1 MIEVMQHIHY
11 FKIFGLFAL
20 IVAILLACSKDEVI
34 KDDDD
39 TNTIPDYVSKI
50 NHPALL
56 HTANDFSFV
65 KSRVVAGEKPWSN
78 AFEHLKSSRH
88 AQSSWVA
95 NPVKKL
101 ARLDAGN
108 WASIDRWEREG
119 ISGDW
124 YQGIH
129 TNFTNLMYDA
139 ASAYQLA
146 LRWKIS
152 GDDTYATSAIDILNS
167 WAKTC
172 EGYIVNKQGEFI
184 DPNEYLIAIQVH
196 QLANAA
202 EILRTSSKW
211 SQADFDA
218 FKKWITDV
226 FYKPASRFLQ
236 THNNACET
244 HYWLNWDLANMTA
257 VLSIGILT
265 DDNYKINEAIKYFK
279 HGIGTG
285 NITKAVPYI
294 HKDPDSGQ
302 NIGQCQESGRDQG
315 HATLCVSLL
324 GAFLQ
329 MAKNVGEDL
338 MTYDDN
344 RALAMCEYVA
354 KYNIGSVQNGT
365 SMSQFI
371 YDTSKLPYTT
381 YQNCTGTVQT
391 QMGAEGRGTVR
402 PGWELIYN
410 LAQSYELP
418 SIYTKM
424 WVDEMRKYAP
434 LNYSDGGQGD
444 YGPNSGGY
452 DQLGFGTLM
461 FAR

>member
-1 MIEVMQHIHY
+1 MNKNNY
-11 FKIFGLFAL
+11 KIFMLSILTL
-20 IVAILLACSKDEVI
+20 IFFLSCKGEDVPNEEPGDS
-34 KDDDD
+34 
-39 TNTIPDYVSKI
+39 IPDYAGNI
-50 NHPALL
+50 NHPSML
-56 HTANDFSFV
+56 HTENDFAFV
-65 KSRVVAGEKPWSN
+65 RSKVHANAQPWSN
-78 AFEHLKSSRH
+78 AFNHLESSKH
-88 AQSSWVA
+88 AQSSWA
-95 NPVKKL
+95 PNPVKKL

-108 WASIDRWEREG
+108 WSSIDRWVREG
-119 ISGDW
+119 IEDDW

-129 TNFTNLMYDA
+129 NNYTNLMYDA

-152 GDDTYATSAIDILNS
+152 GNDTYAVAAINILNS
-167 WAKTC
+167 WARTC
-172 EGYIVNKQGEFI
+172 VGYVVNKQGDFI

-202 EILRTSSKW
+202 EILRSSSKW
-211 SQADFDA
+211 GQADFEA
-218 FKKWITDV
+218 YKKWMTDV
-226 FYKPASRFLQ
+226 FYRPASRFLQ

-279 HGIGTG
+279 LGIGNG
-285 NITKAVPYI
+285 NIAKAVPFMY
-294 HKDPDSGQ
+294 KDPDSDQ
-302 NIGQCQESGRDQG
+302 MIGQSQESGRDQG

-338 MTYDDN
+338 MTYDNN

-354 KYNIGSVQNGT
+354 KYNIGAVQNGA
-365 SMSQFI
+365 SMTQFV
-371 YDTSKLPYTT
+371 YDTSSLPYTT
-381 YQNCTGTVQT
+381 YQNCSGVVQT
-391 QMGAEGRGTVR
+391 QISAVGRGGLR
-402 PGWELIYN
+402 PGWELIHR
-410 LAQSYELP
+410 LAEDYALSN
-418 SIYTKM
+418 IYTKM
-424 WVDEMRKYAP
+424 WVDKMREYAP
-434 LNYSDGGQGD
+434 FNFSDGGQGD

-452 DQLGFGTLM
+452 DQLGYGTLM

>member
-1 MIEVMQHIHY
+1 MNKNSY
-11 FKIFGLFAL
+11 KILTLGVLT
-20 IVAILLACSKDEVI
+20 LLGVVFLSCKDENI
-34 KDDDD
+34 PKPDEPD
-39 TNTIPDYVSKI
+39 NSIPDYTKNI
-50 NHPALL
+50 KHPCML
-56 HTANDFSFV
+56 HTEEDFAFV
-65 KSRVVAGEKPWSN
+65 RSKVQAGAQPWAN
-78 AFEHLKSSRH
+78 AFNHLESSKH
-88 AQSSWVA
+88 AQSSWTP

-108 WASIDRWEREG
+108 WSSIDRWVREG
-119 ISGDW
+119 IEDDW
-124 YQGIH
+124 YSGIH
-129 TNFTNLMYDA
+129 TNYTNLMYDA

-152 GDDTYATSAIDILNS
+152 GNDTYAVAAINILNS

-172 EGYIVNKQGEFI
+172 VGYIVNKQGDFI

-202 EILRTSSKW
+202 EILRTSNKW
-211 SQADFDA
+211 SQTDFEA
-218 FKKWITDV
+218 YKKWMTDV

-279 HGIGTG
+279 LGIGNG
-285 NITKAVPYI
+285 NITKAVPFMY
-294 HKDPDSGQ
+294 KDPDSDQ
-302 NIGQCQESGRDQG
+302 MIGQSQESGRDQG

-324 GAFLQ
+324 GTFLQ

-338 MTYDDN
+338 MIYDNN

-354 KYNIGSVQNGT
+354 KYNIGTVQNGT
-365 SMSQFI
+365 SMTQFV
-371 YDTSKLPYTT
+371 YNVSSLPYTT
-381 YQNCTGTVQT
+381 YQNCSGVVQT
-391 QMGAEGRGTVR
+391 QISAVGRGEVR
-402 PGWELIYN
+402 PSWELIHR
-410 LAQSYELP
+410 LAKDYEL
-418 SIYTKM
+418 SNIYTKM
-424 WVDEMRKYAP
+424 WVDKMREYAP
-434 LNYSDGGQGD
+434 FNFSDGGQGD

-452 DQLGFGTLM
+452 DQLGYGTLM